1 MRRLVLL
8 DGAVG
13 SCVFGGAAVALAG
26 APAGAQSNYGYFG
39 RASNTVSVNANTV
52 AGTAMTIEA
61 RFQIPTSLDAFGGDI
76 FHEQYAGQEDKSLNV
91 SVGGIFGNA
100 WAGYVN
106 GHDDPGISATIAV
119 TAGAWHQAAFVRD
132 GSVQRIYLDGSL
144 VASRDLSPTPYNT
157 PIGNSASSPMAL
169 GAFQFAPGSATQSSA
184 FRGLLDWMRVSN
196 TARYTSSSYALPAA
210 EPAPD
215 AATQLL
221 LDFNV
226 PTGST
231 SIAERSGT
239 GATGRFGVGFSGAT
253 LPLVV
258 QPGDTN
264 FDGVVNFA
272 DLLTLAQHYGSV
284 SAEWETGDFTG
295 DRAVG
300 FNDLLL
306 LAQHYGHTVGA
317 GISNVPEPLCGAGV
331 VVCAMGFMAR
341 RRRA

>member
-1 MRRLVLL
+1 MRRFVLL
-8 DGAVG
+8 DRGLG
-13 SCVFGGAAVALAG
+13 SFVLGGAAVGLA
-26 APAGAQSNYGYFG
+26 ATSVGAQSNYGYFG
-39 RASNTVSVNANTV
+39 RATDTASVNANTI

-91 SVGGIFGNA
+91 SVGGLFGNA
-100 WAGYVN
+100 WARYVN

-119 TAGAWHQAAFVRD
+119 TPGAWHQAAFVRD
-132 GSVQRIYLDGSL
+132 GSVQRIYLDGTL
-144 VASRDLSPTPYNT
+144 AATRDLSTTPYNT

-169 GAFQFAPGSATQSSA
+169 GAFQFAPGSTTQTPA
-184 FRGLLDWMRVSN
+184 FRGLLDWVRVSN
-196 TARYTSSSYALPAA
+196 TARYTSSSYTLPTA

-221 LDFNV
+221 MDFNV

-239 GATGRFGVGFSGAT
+239 GAIGRFGVGFSGAT

-264 FDGVVNFA
+264 FDGVVNFT
-272 DLLTLAQHYGSV
+272 DLLTLAQHYGST

-295 DRAVG
+295 DRVVG
-300 FNDLLL
+300 FGDLLL
-306 LAQHYGHTVGA
+306 LAQHYGHTGGA
-317 GISNVPEPLCGAGV
+317 GLSAVPDPMCGASLV
-331 VVCAMGFMAR
+331 VFAIGIAAR